1 MQRQLHRPRWV
12 SVNILQLQSFSSCR
26 VHKASHQTNQQQQEQ
41 HQEPFHEQK
50 QSSGY
55 AKYWDAWKNTKTEW
69 YALPVSLGIAWIA
82 VRHFMKLRE
91 QEAQKAS
98 RGHSEDELPIQP
110 TGPYWIH
117 IYTLLPWRA
126 ISRAWGWMNNLIVP
140 EALRS
145 PIYRFYSNA
154 FGCKLDEMLEPD
166 LKTYSN
172 LAEFFYR
179 ELKKGVRPIAGLDRA
194 MLVSPADGRVLHFG
208 PVDSHGRIEQ
218 VKGLSYAVDA
228 LLGPSSLSVHSGTSP
243 TPSSKET
250 SFFQIVIYLAPG
262 DYHRFHSPADWSVS
276 QVRHFAGELFSV
288 SPKLAHA
295 MNHLFVVNE
304 RVVMLGKWKYGFFS
318 MVPVGATNVGSIRI
332 NMCPELETNVAESSL
347 PLGAYELSVKKTLI
361 SRGEEIGG
369 FRLGSTV
376 VLVFE
381 APSSFQ
387 FSVEAGQLLQ
397 VGQPLGK

>member
-1 MQRQLHRPRWV
+1 MGCQRLFSG
-12 SVNILQLQSFSSCR
+12 SVQ
-26 VHKASHQTNQQQQEQ
+26 KWNQA
-41 HQEPFHEQK
+41 
-50 QSSGY
+50 SGY

-172 LAEFFYR
+172 LAEFFI
-179 ELKKGVRPIAGLDRA
+179 ESLKGVRPIAGLDRA
-194 MLVSPADGRVLHFG
+194 ML
-208 PVDSHGRIEQ
+208 Q

-276 QVRHFAGELFSV
+276 Q
-288 SPKLAHA
+288 
-295 MNHLFVVNE
+295 
-304 RVVMLGKWKYGFFS
+304 
-318 MVPVGATNVGSIRI
+318 
-332 NMCPELETNVAESSL
+332 ELETNVAESSL

-361 SRGEEIGG
+361 SRGE
-369 FRLGSTV
+369 RLV
-376 VLVFE
+376 V
-381 APSSFQ
+381 
-387 FSVEAGQLLQ
+387 SVSAALWC
-397 VGQPLGK
+397 